1 MSIIAE
7 NKSRADYMKRRR
19 EGKKNF
25 SALIDR
31 EKAEAI
37 ETRLKALNKT
47 KTAWLEEKID
57 AEIKQSKRIAASLAS
72 KKRLSYTLK
81 GSINIIAYVL
91 LWGK

>member
-57 AEIKQSKRIAASLAS
+57 AEIKQ
-72 KKRLSYTLK
+72 
-81 GSINIIAYVL
+81 
-91 LWGK
+91 